1 MDGYFKMKRYDGLIF
16 DVDGTLWDSTSVV
29 VHSYNEV
36 IAEKSILDHELTT
49 DDLKQTFGKPM
60 REIGQ
65 ILFPHIPPE
74 ENWTIVQEIAEREN
88 KLLTRTPPEPYPG
101 IPEVFA
107 KLSARYPLFI
117 ISNCQAGYIDTFL
130 SATKTRQYITA
141 YCCPDDTDML
151 KADNIVLFAQKYHL
165 QHPVYIGDTEMD
177 EQACEKAGTN
187 FIYAVYGFV
196 TASHPTA
203 VIHSP
208 KDLLQIL

>member
-1 MDGYFKMKRYDGLIF
+1 MREYDGIIF
-16 DVDGTLWDSTSVV
+16 DVDGTLWDSTPVV
-29 VHSYNEV
+29 VNAFNEV
-36 IAEKSILDHELTT
+36 VTEKGILDHKLTT
-49 DDLKQTFGKPM
+49 DDLKRTFGKPI
-60 REIGQ
+60 REIGL
-65 ILFPHIPPE
+65 ILFPHIPAE
-74 ENWTIVQEIAEREN
+74 ENWAVMQEITKREN
-88 KLLTRTPPEPYPG
+88 ELLTRTPPEPYPG

-187 FIYAVYGFV
+187 FIYAAYGFG

-203 VIHSP
+203 VIHSL